1 MIGQPFI
8 NPVLSHAIEMYLK
21 YKDHPEDPNFSEF
34 TVMVVRTLVFIYGEL
49 DILNPYIT
57 HNEHMMGGFDS
68 NITKYGFS
76 IDALTDFKNQFLKFV
91 EEQQKNIRPN
101 SAFIKIQ
108 KYLIDM
114 YSYKQKTMNLPIDQL
129 MLFKKY
135 LYIPENG
142 EKIAEINRYL
152 INPQEIIGYLNSKI
166 YETNHNFILEPVK
179 RETLNTDA
187 YILLGYNMNQIK
199 IPLLISMVDS
209 QTGTVYIAS
218 SKETRVQLLDNTE
231 FITDVPIGIAV
242 RASCSFPVVFS
253 PCEYQDL
260 QLIDGGTRENL
271 PWKGLKQIGAD
282 EVFGI
287 SFNTIFK
294 KKDCCQ
300 NLIDV
305 AERAMEL
312 QSRELSTYEKAG
324 IDKLITINMKKVS
337 LLDSSKMEELYELGY
352 EQTKKQM
359 H

>member
-1 MIGQPFI
+1 MRGLCLSGGGIKAAAHIGALKAFEEENIKFDCVSGASSGSIIATMYALGYSSDEMWKMFQKLAPKIKYYQWRNIFKLI
-8 NPVLSHAIEMYLK
+8 LGLIFKREIIIDGLNSGKVIEK
-21 YKDHPEDPNFSEF
+21 
-34 TVMVVRTLVFIYGEL
+34 I
-49 DILNPYIT
+49 I
-57 HNEHMMGGFDS
+57 S
-68 NITKYGFS
+68 NICS
-76 IDALTDFKNQFLKFV
+76 
-91 EEQQKNIRPN
+91 EQ
-101 SAFIKIQ
+101 KI
-108 KYLIDM
+108 
-114 YSYKQKTMNLPIDQL
+114 
-129 MLFKKY
+129 
-135 LYIPENG
+135 
-142 EKIAEINRYL
+142 
-152 INPQEIIGYLNSKI
+152 
-166 YETNHNFILEPVK
+166 
-179 RETLNTDA
+179 
-187 YILLGYNMNQIK
+187 YNMNQIK
-199 IPLLISMVDS
+199 MPLLISMVNS

-231 FITDVPIGIAV
+231 FITDVPIGTAV

-294 KKDCCQ
+294 KEDCCQ

-312 QSRELSTYEKAG
+312 QSRELSAYEKAG
-324 IDKLITINMKKVS
+324 IDKLITINLKKVS
-337 LLDSSKMEELYELGY
+337 LLDSSKMDELYKIGY

>member
-1 MIGQPFI
+1 MRGLCLSGGGIKAAAHIGALKAFEEKGI
-8 NPVLSHAIEMYLK
+8 KFDCVSGASSGSIIATMYALGYSSDEMWKMFQKLAPKIKYYQWRNILK
-21 YKDHPEDPNFSEF
+21 
-34 TVMVVRTLVFIYGEL
+34 L
-49 DILNPYIT
+49 ILGLIFK
-57 HNEHMMGGFDS
+57 HQ
-68 NITKYGFS
+68 II
-76 IDALTDFKNQFLKFV
+76 IDGL
-91 EEQQKNIRPN
+91 N
-101 SAFIKIQ
+101 SGKVI
-108 KYLIDM
+108 
-114 YSYKQKTMNLPIDQL
+114 
-129 MLFKKY
+129 
-135 LYIPENG
+135 
-142 EKIAEINRYL
+142 EKIIKDICSEK
-152 INPQEIIGYLNSKI
+152 KI
-166 YETNHNFILEPVK
+166 YNI
-179 RETLNTDA
+179 
-187 YILLGYNMNQIK
+187 NQIK
-199 IPLLISMVDS
+199 MPLLISMVDS

-231 FITDVPIGIAV
+231 FIEDVPIGTVV

-253 PCEYQDL
+253 PCVYQDL

-312 QSRELSTYEKAG
+312 QSRELSAYEKAG
-324 IDKLITINMKKVS
+324 IDKLITIDMKKIS

-352 EQTKKQM
+352 EQTKKQL

>member
-135 LYIPENG
+135 LYIPENS

-187 YILLGYNMNQIK
+187 YILLGYNMNQINNLNDTDLK
-199 IPLLISMVDS
+199 AVNEQIYRFFFLYSNSPN
-209 QTGTVYIAS
+209 
-218 SKETRVQLLDNTE
+218 SKELLDKAVNYYKRYGNRITTGNGYVDFLLFASIAATAL
-231 FITDVPIGIAV
+231 FITVLIALNY
-242 RASCSFPVVFS
+242 F
-253 PCEYQDL
+253 
-260 QLIDGGTRENL
+260 
-271 PWKGLKQIGAD
+271 
-282 EVFGI
+282 
-287 SFNTIFK
+287 
-294 KKDCCQ
+294 
-300 NLIDV
+300 
-305 AERAMEL
+305 
-312 QSRELSTYEKAG
+312 
-324 IDKLITINMKKVS
+324 
-337 LLDSSKMEELYELGY
+337 
-352 EQTKKQM
+352 
-359 H
+359 

>member
-1 MIGQPFI
+1 MRGLCLSGGGIKAAAHIGALKAFEEENIKFDCVSGASSGSIIATMYALGYSSDEMWKMFQKLAPKIKYYQWKNIFKLI
-8 NPVLSHAIEMYLK
+8 LGLISKREIVIDGLNSGKVIEK
-21 YKDHPEDPNFSEF
+21 
-34 TVMVVRTLVFIYGEL
+34 I
-49 DILNPYIT
+49 I
-57 HNEHMMGGFDS
+57 S
-68 NITKYGFS
+68 NICSEK
-76 IDALTDFKNQFLKFV
+76 
-91 EEQQKNIRPN
+91 
-101 SAFIKIQ
+101 KI
-108 KYLIDM
+108 
-114 YSYKQKTMNLPIDQL
+114 
-129 MLFKKY
+129 
-135 LYIPENG
+135 
-142 EKIAEINRYL
+142 
-152 INPQEIIGYLNSKI
+152 
-166 YETNHNFILEPVK
+166 
-179 RETLNTDA
+179 
-187 YILLGYNMNQIK
+187 YNMNQIK

-231 FITDVPIGIAV
+231 FITDVPIDTAV

>member
-187 YILLGYNMNQIK
+187 YILLGYNMNQINNLNDTDLK
-199 IPLLISMVDS
+199 AVNEQIYRFFRVDS
-209 QTGTVYIAS
+209 NS
-218 SKETRVQLLDNTE
+218 PNSKELLDKAVNYYKRYGNRITTGNGYVYFLLFASIAATAL
-231 FITDVPIGIAV
+231 FITVLIALNY
-242 RASCSFPVVFS
+242 F
-253 PCEYQDL
+253 
-260 QLIDGGTRENL
+260 
-271 PWKGLKQIGAD
+271 
-282 EVFGI
+282 
-287 SFNTIFK
+287 
-294 KKDCCQ
+294 
-300 NLIDV
+300 
-305 AERAMEL
+305 
-312 QSRELSTYEKAG
+312 
-324 IDKLITINMKKVS
+324 
-337 LLDSSKMEELYELGY
+337 
-352 EQTKKQM
+352 
-359 H
+359 